1 METFLFFFYQYLLSL
16 AIDSSTASALRIIVC
31 FGVVDSKS
39 KNRKDFVEKFIHFW
53 KPSSDKRYST
63 KSSRWPDHGI
73 SDVPQDCRPLFL
85 MNACCS
91 RE

>member
-1 METFLFFFYQYLLSL
+1 MFSIPNQYLLSL

-31 FGVVDSKS
+31 FGVVDIKS

-63 KSSRWPDHGI
+63 KSVSYTHLTLPTKRI
-73 SDVPQDCRPLFL
+73 
-85 MNACCS
+85 
-91 RE
+91 E